1 MGIVRFVAIIVVIGL
16 LVHFVKR
23 WRARRISSLR
33 QRPLPGGKMARC
45 AQCGVHLPEGEAIV
59 YRGLTYCSHAHLKVH
74 TE

>member
-1 MGIVRFVAIIVVIGL
+1 MGIVRFVAIIIVIGL

-23 WRARRISSLR
+23 WRARRVPSRRRRLLS
-33 QRPLPGGKMARC
+33 GGKMARC

-59 YRGLTYCSHAHLKVH
+59 YGDLTFCSEAHLKVH